1 MSPTKP
7 TARSEAAGAPCSV
20 SVKTSRSGWMWCQSS
35 SPCTHV
41 YGKWACRHCQTL
53 KQAPSV
59 PEIVEGGIA
68 ASGLLAHTA
77 ISRFVDHLPYYRQES
92 INAPSG
98 VHTRAQPWSAR
109 RDRWTSR

>member
-1 MSPTKP
+1 M
-7 TARSEAAGAPCSV
+7 
-20 SVKTSRSGWMWCQSS
+20 
-35 SPCTHV
+35 
-41 YGKWACRHCQTL
+41 
-53 KQAPSV
+53 

-98 VHTRAQPWSAR
+98 VHTRAQPWTAR